1 VVYGPFLKFEMR
13 EAPIKSP
20 QLRPG
25 DTIGMVAPA
34 SNINRDLLDLG
45 VAELHRLGFKTK
57 YFDSIFAKRLY
68 FAGTD
73 QRRAEELNA
82 MFVDPDIKAIFAAR
96 GGYGAA
102 RVIPLLD
109 EAIIGAHPKIFMGY
123 SDITTLL
130 LYLQRQHNW
139 VVFHGPMV
147 TREFAGGEDQY
158 DRELL
163 LRVLCQ
169 PQAAG
174 EVDLSGTQVLHPGVA
189 RGRLVGGCLPMLTS
203 SLGTSYELDSQDA
216 ILFIEDYASKPYQ
229 VDRML
234 TQLRAAGKLDGVRG
248 LIFGEMTEC
257 VQHPEQEYTIVD
269 VIQECVSDLAVPVL
283 VGVRSGH
290 SDVRNQVLPL
300 GIEVS
305 LDCSKGSTA
314 ILTIEEPA
322 VSAVD

>member
-13 EAPIKSP
+13 EAPIKPP
-20 QLRPG
+20 QLRLG
-25 DTIGMVAPA
+25 DTIGIVAPA
-34 SNINRDLLDLG
+34 SNIKRELLEAG
-45 VAELHRLGFKTK
+45 IAELHRLGFKTK
-57 YFDSIFAKRLY
+57 YFDSIFTKRLY

-82 MFVDPDIKAIFAAR
+82 MFADPDVTAIFAAR

-102 RVIPLLD
+102 RLIPLLD
-109 EAIIGAHPKIFMGY
+109 ESVIGAHPKIFMGY

-130 LYLQRQHNW
+130 LYLQRQHHW

-147 TREFAGGEDQY
+147 TREFADGEIQY

-169 PQAAG
+169 AQAAG
-174 EVDLSGTQVLHPGVA
+174 EVDLSGAQVLHPGVA
-189 RGRLVGGCLPMLTS
+189 HGRLVGGCLPMLTS
-203 SLGTSYELDSQDA
+203 SIGTSYELDAREA

-234 TQLRAAGKLDGVRG
+234 TQLRAAGKLTSARG
-248 LIFGEMTEC
+248 LVFGEMTEC
-257 VQHPEQEYTIVD
+257 VQHPEQGYTIID
-269 VIQECVSDLAVPVL
+269 VIQECVSDLVVPVL
-283 VGVRSGH
+283 FGVRSGH

-300 GIEVS
+300 GVEVTM
-305 LDCSKGSTA
+305 DCSKSSA
-314 ILTIEEPA
+314 AVLTIEEPA
-322 VSAVD
+322 VSAVG